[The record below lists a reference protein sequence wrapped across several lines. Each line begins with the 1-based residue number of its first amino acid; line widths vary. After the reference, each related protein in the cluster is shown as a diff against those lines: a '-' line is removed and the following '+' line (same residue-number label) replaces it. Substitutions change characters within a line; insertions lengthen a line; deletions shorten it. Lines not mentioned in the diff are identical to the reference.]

1 MAIGRDSVHLCP
13 VTADT
18 FVERLRRRI
27 ESDPELT
34 PAGLAIRAGLD
45 NSAIRS
51 LLVGR
56 AKNPRW
62 DTVEAIC
69 TALGTTVVEFMSD
82 PQTEEEARILRL
94 LGRLTVEEQLRL
106 LGYGDRLLEERDRA
120 PGPAPQAD
128 LQAPDPSSD
137 SPPGGEH

>member
-1 MAIGRDSVHLCP
+1 MAVGEQSGHLWSV
-13 VTADT
+13 TEDT

-27 ESDPELT
+27 DSDPELT
-34 PAGLAIRAGLD
+34 PAGLAVKAGLD

-51 LLVGR
+51 LLAGR

-94 LGRLTVEEQLRL
+94 LGRLTVAEQLRL
-106 LGYGDRLLEERDRA
+106 LGYGDRLLEERDRV
-120 PGPAPQAD
+120 PGPAPRAD
-128 LQAPDPSSD
+128 PQVPDPSSGTTH
-137 SPPGGEH
+137 GGEQ